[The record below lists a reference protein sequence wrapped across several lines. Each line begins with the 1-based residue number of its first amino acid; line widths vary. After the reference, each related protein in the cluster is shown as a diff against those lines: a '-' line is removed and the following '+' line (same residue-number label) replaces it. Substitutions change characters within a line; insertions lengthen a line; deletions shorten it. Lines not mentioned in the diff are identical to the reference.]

1 MQLYQI
7 IILLTLHWIFEFA
20 LCKSEADSHG
30 NINLKSIFKHS
41 LLYSFGFFSFIFV
54 YIVINIYH
62 GNNPPKILLLF
73 PLICFIG
80 HSIISF
86 IMNNINAKLW
96 NARSLRQLFI
106 NIGFEQ
112 LLYQLFLV
120 VSFYLLNL

>member
-20 LCKSEADSHG
+20 LCKSESDSHG
-30 NINLKSIFKHS
+30 NVNLKSIFKHS
-41 LLYSFGFFSFIFV
+41 LFYSFGFCSFIFA

-62 GNNPPKILLLF
+62 GNNPPKVLLLF
-73 PLICFIG
+73 PLISFIG
-80 HSIISF
+80 HTIISF
-86 IMNNINAKLW
+86 IMNSINNKLW

-120 VSFYLLNL
+120 ISFYLLNS